1 MSHVASSSY
10 HERVWESVPER
21 SAPIDLDLRLTFLL
35 ERLREVQP
43 AAGVSA
49 EEAAAD
55 APIGV
60 RAARATAR
68 ARVLD
73 VGCGAGEITS
83 EIARAGFD
91 VVGIDV
97 AEEPLRRA
105 RARDPQLDVRLVAI
119 DGEWPLADAS
129 FDAVWAG
136 ETLEHVLDTAAWLS
150 EVRRVLR
157 SGGTLVLSTPAHG
170 RLRLLA
176 LALSARRFDE
186 HFDPRSDHVRF
197 YTRRTLAGL
206 LADFGFEQIDVRGA
220 GGVPGARRTLPVI
233 PGHRAE
239 YS

>member
-1 MSHVASSSY
+1 MSRVASSSY
-10 HERVWESVPER
+10 HERVWQSVPER
-21 SAPIDLDLRLTFLL
+21 STPSDLDLRLTFLL
-35 ERLREVQP
+35 ERLRAVQP
-43 AAGVSA
+43 AARASA
-49 EEAAAD
+49 GEAAAET
-55 APIGV
+55 AIAV
-60 RAARATAR
+60 EAARTPAR

-105 RARDPQLDVRLVAI
+105 RARDPQLDVRLVAT

-136 ETLEHVLDTAAWLS
+136 ETLEHVLDTAAWLTQ
-150 EVRRVLR
+150 VRRVLR

-170 RLRLLA
+170 RLRVLA

-186 HFDPRSDHVRF
+186 YFDPRSDHVRF
-197 YTRRTLAGL
+197 YTRRTLARL

-220 GGVPGARRTLPVI
+220 GGVPGTRRTLLASAV
-233 PGHRAE
+233 RSR
-239 YS
+239 Y

>member
-1 MSHVASSSY
+1 VSRVASSSY
-10 HERVWESVPER
+10 HERVWKSVPDR
-21 SAPIDLDLRLTFLL
+21 STPIDLDLRLTFLL
-35 ERLREVQP
+35 ERLRAVQP
-43 AAGVSA
+43 ATRAPAV
-49 EEAAAD
+49 EAAAES
-55 APIGV
+55 PIAV
-60 RAARATAR
+60 EAARTPAR

-97 AEEPLRRA
+97 AAEPLRRA
-105 RARDPQLDVRLVAI
+105 RARDPQLDVRLVAT

-150 EVRRVLR
+150 QVRGVLR
-157 SGGTLVLSTPAHG
+157 SGGTLVLSTPAHD
-170 RLRLLA
+170 RLGVLA
-176 LALSARRFDE
+176 LALSARGFDE

-197 YTRRTLAGL
+197 YTRRTLARL

-220 GGVPGARRTLPVI
+220 GGVPGARRTLLASAV
-233 PGHRAE
+233 RSR
-239 YS
+239 Y